1 MLHHIATSGISIF
14 VYDHT
19 NHRPGTWWQGTPEV
33 LKKDQFGLHDAGL
46 LEHTVHGEIFSHCPH
61 KPVARP

>member
-1 MLHHIATSGISIF
+1 MLHHTVTSGISIF

-19 NHRPGTWWQGTPEV
+19 NYLPGIYWQGTPEV
-33 LKKDQFGLHDAGL
+33 LKKDQFGLHDAGS
-46 LEHTVHGEIFSHCPH
+46 LEHILHEEIFSRCHH